1 MQILIPEF
9 VKRNFLLLSL
19 YIAFHV
25 EISILKS
32 IFAKVLLST
41 FIFVFLLYQFFPVV
55 RFFSFTFTK
64 LAFLTF
70 FYFIIHPLVTA
81 LEESL
86 HMGICIQQGKSN
98 FIEKLVITYLST
110 QKKHY
115 IIMMSVA
122 TKFRGNFKI
131 SEKIQIHG
139 GSPLLILLILCV
151 ILVLGLLTT
160 EMPVVNFLR
169 YWMIFAIFPTSS
181 LFPFKFVLE
190 SDGYCILKDA
200 KRFRFSPP
208 RLIREL
214 LYGVLYGLRYLF
226 LGSSKIRKYS
236 NSAINNQAKNV
247 FEWVKKSDFKNALS
261 ELEKELQSN
270 PNEPDIFN
278 NIAWCYS
285 ELGIEIDKAIN
296 LAQKAVNLNPDK
308 ATFHD
313 TLGWCYFKKGD
324 IDNAKRSMVL
334 AITIDPHNLL
344 FQKHLKEIENETS
357 KTKGSNQ
364 LRYKVENDIYS
375 L

>member
-19 YIAFHV
+19 YTAFHV
-25 EISILKS
+25 EISIVKS
-32 IFAKVLLST
+32 IFAKVLLLI
-41 FIFVFLLYQFFPVV
+41 FIFAFLLHQLFPLLK
-55 RFFSFTFTK
+55 FSSFIFANSTY
-64 LAFLTF
+64 LVLI
-70 FYFIIHPLVTA
+70 YFIILPLFIA
-81 LEESL
+81 IEESL

-115 IIMMSVA
+115 IIMISVA

-151 ILVLGLLTT
+151 ILALGLLMT

-226 LGSSKIRKYS
+226 LGSSKIRKSS
-236 NSAINNQAKNV
+236 NNVINKRIKNA
-247 FEWVKKSDFKNALS
+247 FEWIQRGHFENALS

-285 ELGIEIDKAIN
+285 EIGIEIDKAIN
-296 LAQKAVNLNPDK
+296 FAQRAVNLNPAK

-324 IDNAKRSMVL
+324 IDNAKHSL
-334 AITIDPHNLL
+334 TQAITLDPHNLI
-344 FQKHLKEIENETS
+344 FQNHLKEIENEIS
-357 KTKGSNQ
+357 KTKGSNL
-364 LRYKVENDIYS
+364 LRYKVGNDIYS
-375 L
+375 I